1 MVKKNYESYII
12 IDGNF
17 EDEKVEE
24 IIGKYEKHL
33 NKNGAREVKTDR
45 IGRKRLAYPIKKKL
59 NGFYVCFEFMC
70 EPKVINKIERSYKLD
85 ENILRFLTFYMSPKT
100 LKEKEEY
107 LKKRAM
113 LEEKL
118 KEEEKKESATE
129 QIEIASIDDDI
140 LEDEDSEQQ
149 EFEDINKL

>member
-24 IIGKYEKHL
+24 IIGKYEKL
-33 NKNGAREVKTDR
+33 LDKNGASEVKTDR

-70 EPKVINKIERSYKLD
+70 EPKVIQKIERSYKLD

-107 LKKRAM
+107 LRKRAM

-118 KEEEKKESATE
+118 KEEEKKETETE
-129 QIEIASIDDDI
+129 QLEIASIDDI

-149 EFEDINKL
+149 EFKDINKL